1 MIEPTQILGGG
12 EIQLASSE
20 KKENPTGIL
29 EADLN
34 DYIEQSLGNFGIMQF
49 LQSLFVA
56 LSMVFDAQQAFV
68 AAFTDARPTWHCK
81 ATCSRKNYDICKLPR
96 SAWDWNGP
104 STMTIIS
111 QWGLECASPFLT
123 SLPQSV
129 FFMGCLLA
137 GFLVTPLADS
147 YLGRKKMLSLSCLTM
162 SIISSLIIF
171 SPNLWMYCAFKFMIG
186 FCRSSL
192 VTCSTVLLVER
203 VRKEWR
209 FTVGVIG
216 YVMYTLG
223 FLSLPAIAYV
233 YRDSS
238 WKPIYLWISI
248 PALCYSLIAYIF
260 VKESPRWLL
269 MHGKLRD
276 SGITLTP
283 SQLIEFSNM
292 RASTFTWYSSFRCI
306 FMTSWALKRL
316 VAVTILAFGIGMV
329 YFGLPLSVG
338 NLGVNMYLSFVFY
351 ALLEIPASIA
361 TYVLDKCKRKPSL
374 LAFSIVSGTSCLT
387 CAVIGDKLH
396 MVKLVLALVSFFC
409 VVTSFDVFILYV
421 VELFPT
427 SVRNTATSMARQ
439 AMMFGAVFS
448 PLLVSVGRKNDF
460 FSYGIF
466 GLIILCT
473 ASSLLCLP
481 ETKGIVLC
489 DTMDEQERMGRT
501 TV

>member
-1 MIEPTQILGGG
+1 MTEPTEILEKG

-20 KKENPTGIL
+20 KKENPENPTGIS
-29 EADLN
+29 ETNLN

-49 LQSLFVA
+49 LQSLLVA

-68 AAFTDARPTWHCK
+68 AAFTDARPSWHCK
-81 ATCSRKNYDICKLPR
+81 ATCSRRNSDICKLPR

-111 QWGLECASPFLT
+111 QWGLECVNPFLT

-147 YLGRKKMLSLSCLTM
+147 YL
-162 SIISSLIIF
+162 
-171 SPNLWMYCAFKFMIG
+171 
-186 FCRSSL
+186 
-192 VTCSTVLLVER
+192 VLLVER

-223 FLSLPAIAYV
+223 FLSLPAIAHV
-233 YRDSS
+233 YKYSS

-248 PALCYSLIAYIF
+248 PAICYSLVAYIF

-269 MHGKLRD
+269 MHGKLRG
-276 SGITLTP
+276 SGGTLTP
-283 SQLIEFSNM
+283 SQLTEFSNM
-292 RASTFTWYSSFRCI
+292 RASTFTWYSSFKHI

-316 VAVTILAFGIGMV
+316 LVAVTMLAFGIGMM

-361 TYVLDKCKRKPSL
+361 TYILGKCRRKPSL

-396 MVKLVLALVSFFC
+396 IVKLVLALVSFFC
-409 VVTSFDVFILYV
+409 VVTSFDIFILYV

-439 AMMFGAVFS
+439 AMMFGAMFS
-448 PLLVSVGRKNDF
+448 PLLISMGRKNDF

-473 ASSLLCLP
+473 ASSLLWLS

-501 TV
+501 TM